1 MYMVD
6 EKGTEAHVLQGDVEG
21 TDTARQS
28 HDWPHVM
35 LVLVTVWMED

>member
-21 TDTARQS
+21 TGLALSGRG
-28 HDWPHVM
+28 
-35 LVLVTVWMED
+35 